1 MARTGRPKKQIDQD
15 QFEKL
20 CGIQCTE
27 QEIASFFDCDIS
39 TLSRWCKNTYGSTF
53 EDIAKKKAS
62 IGKISLRRTQ
72 WKQAERSERM
82 AIWLGK
88 QYLGQTDKM
97 EATVAQIDDNQRQA
111 IEDFL
116 NVEDTDRPAT
126 EITEET

>member
-1 MARTGRPKKQIDQD
+1 MARTGRPKKRIDKD

-39 TLSRWCKNTYGSTF
+39 TLSRWCKQTYACTF
-53 EDIAKKKAS
+53 EDISKKKAS

-97 EATVAQIDDNQRQA
+97 EATVAQIDDSQRQA

-116 NVEDTDRPAT
+116 NVEDTDKPAT
-126 EITEET
+126 ETAEET